1 MKQPASLQ
9 FAIRTLRRPSAFRLL
24 PAVLLAT
31 MLLCR
36 VAIGEAREASLNGQL
51 RSLSVYAE
59 EQPAGQW
66 PDGFFSSNSLRLE
79 LNAPWGETGHLELAG
94 ENTLLYADPKEL
106 LLLPAD
112 GVNRLTSLAKT
123 WHGDSG
129 LANRLQLD
137 RCNLQFSQWGI
148 DWSIGRQAIGFGRML
163 IVSPLDV
170 IAPFAPD
177 AIDRLTRPG
186 VDALRA
192 VRYFGTAGQVGA
204 VAVFG
209 DNSDHHSLLAT
220 FSANSH
226 GIDLLGLGGSLRSR
240 PTLGLGLAGELSGV
254 GLKGEAAFYHGRD
267 DTGPNRDLHRNFVIA
282 GTELW
287 YRFANDLVIVAQY
300 LFNGAGASTPKEYVA
315 ARNSAAVEE
324 GLSFLLGRHYLL
336 LTPSWEAHP
345 LVTLSGLLIWNLA
358 DSSALLRPTIEWS
371 LTDNLSLQF
380 FCAFNMGRKPAN
392 LPVEPRSEFGSAAD
406 GGGIFLTFFF

>member
-1 MKQPASLQ
+1 MKQPETRP
-9 FAIRTLRRPSAFRLL
+9 FALCVVWLL
-24 PAVLLAT
+24 EALLLTA
-31 MLLCR
+31 MLLCLCTI
-36 VAIGEAREASLNGQL
+36 VEAGETPLSGQF
-51 RSLSVYAE
+51 RSLSLYAK
-59 EQPAGQW
+59 EQPAGQR
-66 PDGFFSSNSLRLE
+66 PDGIFSSNSLRLA
-79 LNAPWGETGHLELAG
+79 LNTPWGKTGYLELAG
-94 ENTLLYADPKEL
+94 ENSLFYADPEEL

-112 GVNRLTSLAKT
+112 GMNRLTSLEKT
-123 WHGDSG
+123 WHSDSG

-137 RCNLQFSQWGI
+137 RCNLQFSHRGI

-163 IVSPLDV
+163 LVSPLDV

-240 PTLGLGLAGELSGV
+240 PMLGFGLAGELSGA

-267 DTGPNRDLHRNFVIA
+267 SDEPNSDLHRNFVIA

-300 LFNGAGASTPKEYVA
+300 LFNGAGATTPKEYVA
-315 ARNSAAVEE
+315 AQNSAAIEE

-336 LTPSWEAHP
+336 LSPSWEIHP

-358 DSSALLRPTIEWS
+358 DSSALLRPAIDWS
-371 LTDNLSLQF
+371 LSDNLNLQLF
-380 FCAFNMGRKPAN
+380 YAFNRGSRPRG
-392 LPVEPRSEFGSAAD
+392 LPTEPHSEFGSAAD